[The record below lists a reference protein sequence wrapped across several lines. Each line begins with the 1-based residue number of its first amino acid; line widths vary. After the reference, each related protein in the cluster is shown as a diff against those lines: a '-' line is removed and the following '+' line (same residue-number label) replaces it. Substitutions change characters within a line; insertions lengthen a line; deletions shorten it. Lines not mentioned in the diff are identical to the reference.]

1 MFPHDIL
8 RDRLHAQAGLIDRPK
23 PKFTLEQLERIQWSD
38 LFEKYMRNR
47 LMMGGLR
54 YGVFGQKGKPKYN
67 SIESIKRRI
76 EQYEKTGNTE
86 FLVDVANLCMV
97 EFVEGVHPNK
107 HFSATDDTKERVKK
121 L

>member
-1 MFPHDIL
+1 MFVHDVL
-8 RDRLHAQAGLIDRPK
+8 RNRVFRSAGLIEKPK
-23 PKFTLEQLERIQWSD
+23 PKFTLKQLEQIQWSD

-107 HFSATDDTKERVKK
+107 HFHAADDTKERVKK